1 MSKSWKIAAIAVFA
15 AAVLCI
21 GMIIAFRAVTER
33 EWGIQRM
40 AVQTAYE
47 KTILAKANKVER
59 FVGDKT
65 YTVIY
70 GEDKIGQPIYVWV
83 AEDEIRTEMGSAGLS
98 AGQAEALVKT
108 KHPQADVLRVMLGVQ
123 DGQPVWEVFYK
134 LKPENASRDQY
145 FYDFYTFKDGLHR
158 DTWRLSIQ

>member
-1 MSKSWKIAAIAVFA
+1 MSKSSKIAIMAVFA
-15 AAVLCI
+15 AAVVCI
-21 GMIIAFRAVTER
+21 GMIFAFRAVTEP
-33 EWGIQRM
+33 EWDVQRM

-47 KTILAKANKVER
+47 KTILAKAVKVER

-70 GEDKIGQPIYVWV
+70 GEDKIGQPVYVWV
-83 AEDEIRTEMGSAGLS
+83 ADDEIRTEMGSAGVN
-98 AGQAEALVKT
+98 ADQAEAMVT
-108 KHPQADVLRVMLGVQ
+108 AKHPQADVLRVMLGIQ

-134 LKPENASRDQY
+134 MKPENASRVQY
-145 FYDFYTFKDGLHR
+145 FYDYYTFKDGQPL